1 MRSTDIAALIVSRQ
15 NGKRAI
21 TNLSLN
27 KLVYFAQVESLKTRN
42 GSPLFDDRIEAW
54 EYGPVEPAVY
64 HAFKRFKR
72 APVSISFD
80 QKKAA
85 NALPAYAK
93 TIVDSVI
100 EKYGDL
106 PAFDLVSITHRE
118 GGAWRNTYVEGQNV
132 EITLNDI
139 LSSEDFAAD
148 VDLSSTLLAG
158 IRSVENKWPN
168 ALRML
173 QDA

>member
-1 MRSTDIAALIVSRQ
+1 MRSIDIATLIVSRRSK
-15 NGKRAI
+15 KRAI

-42 GSPLFDDRIEAW
+42 GVPLFNDRIEAW

-64 HAFKRFKR
+64 YAFKQSGH
-72 APVSISFD
+72 APVSISPG
-80 QKKAA
+80 QNEAA
-85 NALPAYAK
+85 NALPSYAR

-100 EKYGDL
+100 DKYGDS

-118 GGAWRNTYVEGQNV
+118 SSAWRNTYVEGQNV
-132 EITLNDI
+132 EITLDDI
-139 LSSEDFAAD
+139 ISSKDFTSD
-148 VDLSSTLLAG
+148 VDLSDTLSAG